1 MDKTLFIMLIGKFVR
16 LAAAIN
22 ANSRPGEIA
31 AGIAFGMLLALIPS
45 GNLLWIV
52 LFAATFF
59 LPAELVFLALFKL
72 IAPLLDG
79 WLHSAGYAVLTL
91 PFLNSTFTSLYNI
104 PIVPFTRF
112 NNTLVMG
119 GFLTG
124 LALWLPLFF
133 IARWLV
139 TLYRLKIRDRIAE
152 SRVVKALKKLPWVS
166 RLARAVQR
174 AGTLGRSR

>member
-1 MDKTLFIMLIGKFVR
+1 MLIGKFVR

-31 AGIAFGMLLALIPS
+31 AGIAFGMFLALIPS

-59 LPAELVFLALFKL
+59 LKINLPAELVFLALFKL

-91 PFLNSTFTSLYNI
+91 PFLNSTFTSLYNL
-104 PIVPFTRF
+104 PIIPFTRF

-133 IARWLV
+133 IARRLV

-166 RLARAVQR
+166 RLAWAVQR